1 MHSHKLDKSSVSSKY
16 YTDIITVKFHY
27 YTISVYIMKQHGGE
41 WEALVTWCTVWHLT
55 GIWLQ
60 ALARTLLCKTLKQLP
75 HTPLPLSSISIFATI
90 KQLEGKH

>member
-55 GIWLQ
+55 GI
-60 ALARTLLCKTLKQLP
+60 
-75 HTPLPLSSISIFATI
+75 
-90 KQLEGKH
+90 